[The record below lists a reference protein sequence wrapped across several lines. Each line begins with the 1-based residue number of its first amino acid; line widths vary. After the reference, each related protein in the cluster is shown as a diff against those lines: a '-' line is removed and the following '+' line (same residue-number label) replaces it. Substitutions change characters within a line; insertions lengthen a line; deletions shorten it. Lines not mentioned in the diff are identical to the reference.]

1 MLRHALPSALAAVA
15 LIGAAGVASAQ
26 PAQAPGQAAS
36 RRGDH
41 GDMHA
46 RMEAERA
53 QRMDNL
59 HTVLR
64 LKPGQEG
71 AWRTFMSD
79 TTMSRGEYGDPR
91 EQMQAMQSMTTP
103 QRLDMMVQ
111 HMDQHAQAFHKRADA
126 TKAFYAQL
134 SPEQQKVFD
143 ASMGLQHEGRHGH
156 MRHHG
161 K

>member
-1 MLRHALPSALAAVA
+1 MSRHALPAALAAVA
-15 LIGAAGVASAQ
+15 LIGAAGVATAQ
-26 PAQAPGQAAS
+26 TAPASGRMAS
-36 RRGDH
+36 HR

-46 RMEAERA
+46 RMEAERT
-53 QRMDNL
+53 QRMNDL

-71 AWRTFMSD
+71 AWSTFMRD
-79 TTMSRGEYGDPR
+79 TTMNRDEYGDPR
-91 EQMQAMQSMTTP
+91 GQMQAMQSMTTP

-143 ASMGLQHEGRHGH
+143 ASMGLQHQGGHHHGRHG
-156 MRHHG
+156 